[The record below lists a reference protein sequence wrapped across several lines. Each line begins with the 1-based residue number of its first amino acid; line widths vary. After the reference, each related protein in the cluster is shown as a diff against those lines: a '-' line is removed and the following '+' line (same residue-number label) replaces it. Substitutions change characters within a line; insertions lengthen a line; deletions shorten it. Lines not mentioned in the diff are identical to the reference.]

1 MNLDD
6 LELFRKLD
14 SQQIYEE
21 IHAVPE
27 QLRRGYQAGSKMA
40 LPHFPGLRQV
50 VVCGMGAAALS
61 AELVAV
67 LMRGNSRL
75 PLWIYRDHDLPSWV
89 QGPETLVIGIS
100 LSGNTYE
107 TLTAIEQAAN
117 RGCACLAVTTGGELA
132 ELAARKNLPIWKLNS
147 PVGEVSALAVIFS
160 YLLALVARLGLAED
174 QGQELEETIGLL
186 IKQQFTIAKEVPAA
200 SNPAKRMAGQCVGR
214 WVTVLGSGLLAPAAR
229 SWAIQIHKF
238 AKAGAQFEQIPDV
251 THHLLAGVEQPED
264 LRSQTVSI
272 FLRGL
277 CDLPYNRQASDLTRQ
292 FFMLQGLPTDTF
304 DASGETPLASLWSCL
319 HFGDYAAYYLAMAYG
334 QNPSSAALF
343 DAFKAEMNRN
353 MVKR

>member
-6 LELFRKLD
+6 LDLFRRLD
-14 SQQIYEE
+14 SQQIYEQ

-27 QLRRGYQAGSKMA
+27 QLKRGYQAGSRMA
-40 LPHFPGLRQV
+40 LPQFPGLQQV

-67 LMRGNSRL
+67 LVHGNSRL
-75 PLWIYRDHDLPSWV
+75 PLWIYRGHDLPAWV
-89 QGPETLVIGIS
+89 QGSETLVIGIS

-107 TLTAIEQAAN
+107 TLTAFEQAAD

-132 ELAARKNLPIWKLNS
+132 ELAARKNLSMWKLNS
-147 PVGEVSALAVIFS
+147 PVGEASALAVTFS
-160 YLLALVARLGLAED
+160 HLLALVVRLGLAED

-186 IKQQFTIAKEVPAA
+186 IKQQSAIAKEIPAA
-200 SNPAKRMAGQCVGR
+200 NNPAKRMAGQCVGR

-229 SWAIQIHKF
+229 SWAIQINKF

-251 THHLLAGVEQPED
+251 THHLLAGVEQPEN
-264 LRSQTVSI
+264 LRSQTVAI

-277 CDLPYNRQASDLTRQ
+277 CDSSYNRQASDLTRQ
-292 FFMLQGLPTDTF
+292 FFMLQGLPTDYL

-334 QNPSSAALF
+334 LDPSTSALF

-353 MVKR
+353 SVKR